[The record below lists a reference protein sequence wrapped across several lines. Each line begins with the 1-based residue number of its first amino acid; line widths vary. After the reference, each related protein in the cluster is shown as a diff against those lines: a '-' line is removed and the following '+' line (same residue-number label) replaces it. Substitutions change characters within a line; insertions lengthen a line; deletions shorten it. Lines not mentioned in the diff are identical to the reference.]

1 MKMVYSSRGPVS
13 YDANTAIFHCQL
25 NVFAP
30 YIFNSAVIKR
40 SWEIQIKVS
49 SQQAESF

>member
-13 YDANTAIFHCQL
+13 YDANTAIFHSQL

-49 SQQAESF
+49 SQQAEPF